1 MVYLIWMKGILLLYG
16 RYWWVILV
24 GFKPARE
31 SYWKAVHKTL
41 YPMTYLHYNNIYWSY
56 QMSALEVYFCFCIH
70 CGDMYN
76 GVPTISDWIV
86 SSLWFNLIAN
96 PKSPIGLIRP
106 IILKTNFE
114 LIVTDEDI
122 GQFQISMN
130 DLMFQHLLVAL
141 YNIENNLRCL

>member
-1 MVYLIWMKGILLLYG
+1 
-16 RYWWVILV
+16 
-24 GFKPARE
+24 
-31 SYWKAVHKTL
+31 
-41 YPMTYLHYNNIYWSY
+41 
-56 QMSALEVYFCFCIH
+56 
-70 CGDMYN
+70 
-76 GVPTISDWIV
+76 
-86 SSLWFNLIAN
+86 LIAN